1 MKRILLGMILGAL
14 LGAGGVKAHE
24 VYTVYDND
32 DLMRK
37 LKQVESDVGF
47 VASQVGFLTTCP
59 CSE

>member
-24 VYTVYDND
+24 TYTMYDND

-37 LKQVESDVGF
+37 LKSIKSTVEYTSTQV
-47 VASQVGFLTTCP
+47 AFLTTCP